1 MRKSVVLMMFMLLAV
16 LVIAIPAA
24 AANPPTVEQA
34 LGTPTSTMAAVP
46 PIISVTR
53 CPGAPVARLKV
64 GDIAQPAQAYNTL
77 WVSIYS
83 NAIHTVL
90 YRANGDTYTILG
102 GPFCGEG
109 PYNWYQVQYKNII
122 GYVTEGTGSTY
133 WVETTTSTPITPTAP
148 AGVTPP
154 PSTPVPSTPV
164 PTTAT
169 PVTPPA
175 GGACAGAPAPRLKVG
190 DAGQVAQ
197 SYSTMRQAIG
207 SNVVVKVLLR
217 SANDRFTVLEGP
229 LCGYGPYNWYKVQHQ
244 ALVGYV
250 TEGTGSTYWIEPL
263 PATLITPRAPELTP
277 VATPSS

>member
-1 MRKSVVLMMFMLLAV
+1 MRKSVVLMLLMLLAALIV
-16 LVIAIPAA
+16 AVPAA
-24 AANPPTVEQA
+24 AASTPTVEQA
-34 LGTPTSTMAAVP
+34 LATPTTTSTPVS

-64 GDIAQPAQAYNTL
+64 GDIARPAQAYNTL

-109 PYNWYQVQYKNII
+109 PYNWYQVQYKNIT

-133 WVETTTSTPITPTAP
+133 WVELTTASPITPTP
-148 AGVTPP
+148 TTGVIVT
-154 PSTPVPSTPV
+154 PSTPAPNTPV
-164 PTTAT
+164 PTTTT
-169 PVTPPA
+169 PVPPV

-197 SYSTMRQAIG
+197 VYSTLRQGIG
-207 SNVVVKVLLR
+207 SDAIVKVLLR

>member
-1 MRKSVVLMMFMLLAV
+1 MRKSVVLMLLMLLAALIV
-16 LVIAIPAA
+16 AVPAA
-24 AANPPTVEQA
+24 AASTPTVEQA
-34 LGTPTSTMAAVP
+34 LATPTTTSTPVS

-64 GDIAQPAQAYNTL
+64 GDIARPAQAYNTL

-109 PYNWYQVQYKNII
+109 PYNWYQVQYKNIT

-133 WVETTTSTPITPTAP
+133 WVELTTASPITPTP
-148 AGVTPP
+148 TTGVIVT
-154 PSTPVPSTPV
+154 PSTPAPNTPV
-164 PTTAT
+164 PTTTT
-169 PVTPPA
+169 PVPPV

-197 SYSTMRQAIG
+197 VYSTLRQSIG
-207 SNVVVKVLLR
+207 SDAIVKVLLR